1 MSSTESSQRQVRIR
15 FTFSAVL
22 KSTPSSKYL
31 VHPRALGVSVV
42 HCLFEV
48 DFPTQVYTVIFEF
61 SYYSNTALDSK
72 PLFAA

>member
-1 MSSTESSQRQVRIR
+1 
-15 FTFSAVL
+15 VL